1 MSCVRREPAV
11 GPGSRVDAGGR
22 DGPGSASEDPQSR
35 TAPAVAP
42 PALHFPLQTR
52 KQAQTGRRLIVGPL
66 GLCESV
72 GHFLF

>member
-1 MSCVRREPAV
+1 MLSRQGCVSCVRREPAV

-42 PALHFPLQTR
+42 RPFTYPCKR
-52 KQAQTGRRLIVGPL
+52 GNRPRQAEG
-66 GLCESV
+66 
-72 GHFLF
+72 